1 MADFLLHLAA
11 LSLGGGAV
19 ALILMA
25 AGLLTRTRYAAKW
38 RCIGWLLLCLR
49 LAIPLPLLPQQE
61 QPTAPIQLS
70 APSLEREWPL
80 YLQTTPSE
88 NQTQGQTSS
97 PAPGNTGGTSS
108 DQNQSQLPPVTTPA
122 PEAKQPTLSMDQVL
136 LTLWLVGCAGV
147 LVWNAAAHLRLRRY
161 LRRWS
166 EPVPRGEV
174 LHLYHDLGRRL
185 GLNRLPKLR
194 TCPGLTV
201 PMLAGLLHPTLLL
214 PQESLPDKQLE
225 YALLHEL
232 THCQRR
238 DIWLKALALWVRALH
253 WFNPVMWLMARSLER
268 DTELAC
274 DEAALKRL
282 PREEHAAYGETILQA
297 VERLQAAQR

>member
-11 LSLGGGAV
+11 LSLGGGGV

-88 NQTQGQTSS
+88 NQAQGQISS
-97 PAPGNTGGTSS
+97 PAPGNTGSS
-108 DQNQSQLPPVTTPA
+108 SSAQSQSPLPPAANPA

-136 LTLWLVGCAGV
+136 LALWLVGCVGV
-147 LVWNAAAHLRLRRY
+147 LGWNAAAHLRLRRY

-185 GLNRLPKLR
+185 NLNRLPKLR

-214 PQESLPDKQLE
+214 PHQPLPDQQLE

-232 THCQRR
+232 THYQRR

-253 WFNPVMWLMARSLER
+253 WFNPVMWLMTRALER

-282 PREEHAAYGETILQA
+282 PREEHATYGETILHA
-297 VERLQAAQR
+297 VERLNAAQR

>member
-97 PAPGNTGGTSS
+97 PAPGRTGSSSS
-108 DQNQSQLPPVTTPA
+108 DQSQSPLPPVTNPA
-122 PEAKQPTLSMDQVL
+122 PEVKQPTLSMDQVL
-136 LTLWLVGCAGV
+136 LTLWLVGCVGV
-147 LVWNAAAHLRLRRY
+147 LVWNAVAHLRLRQY

-174 LHLYHDLGRRL
+174 LHLYHGLGRRL

-201 PMLAGLLHPTLLL
+201 PMLAGLFHPTLLL